1 VTILIAT
8 GMHREAKL
16 MAAPGVT
23 VVTGGGD
30 SARLE
35 RALDAVV
42 RGATLL
48 ISSGLAGA
56 LDPEL
61 APGDLVL
68 DGPADLVE
76 TLLLEFPEAYVGWVM
91 GSDVPI
97 GSVADKAKAAKQG
110 AIAVDMESHVA
121 ERVAARNGVPF
132 LVLRVISD
140 GAEDAL
146 PPAALVAMKPDG
158 GIALGAVLASL
169 ARHPAQLPALIRTGR
184 DAEKGFRA
192 LRRLHARLHAGAGA
206 LDLARLALEGSER
219 R

>member
-8 GMHREAKL
+8 GMQREAKL

-30 SARLE
+30 SAQLE
-35 RALDAVV
+35 RALDAAVA
-42 RGATLL
+42 GATLV

-97 GSVADKAKAAKQG
+97 GSVADKADAAKQG

-121 ERVAARNGVPF
+121 HRVAARNGVPF

-158 GIALGAVLASL
+158 SIALGAVLASL
-169 ARHPAQLPALIRTGR
+169 ARHPGQLPALIRTGR
-184 DAEKGFRA
+184 DAEKAFRG
-192 LRRLHARLHAGAGA
+192 LRRVHSRLRGGDGA
-206 LDLARLALEGSER
+206 LDLRALVTGG
-219 R
+219 